1 MARRTSLMVSLA
13 LLAVILL
20 GSITLSDAREVINIY
35 TSRHYGVESVFEAF
49 TKETGIMIR
58 FTTGGDA
65 ALRDRIKAEGKNTLA
80 DIYMA
85 SDASF
90 LSLAAKDGLLQPMK
104 SKKIQENIPSNLRD
118 KEGQWIALSKRYRT
132 IFYNPAKVKPE
143 ELSTYEAL
151 ADPKWKGRL
160 ILRPST
166 HPYAQ
171 AFVSSLIAVHGGPK
185 AEEILKGLV
194 ANTVKY
200 IDSDTKILEA
210 VAAGDGDV
218 AIANSYYMGRILE
231 KNPQFP
237 VKIFWANQDKNDR
250 GTHFNICGAGV
261 TANAINAK
269 NAVKLL
275 EWLSSPK
282 GQKMFA
288 DLNHEYPAN
297 PKVAPHPILEGFGK
311 FREDRADISSFGS
324 LQADAIKLME
334 KVGYK

>member
-1 MARRTSLMVSLA
+1 MARKTSIVVGLA
-13 LLAVILL
+13 LLVFILL
-20 GSITLSDAREVINIY
+20 GLSPFSEARDVINIY

-80 DIYMA
+80 DIYMG
-85 SDASF
+85 SDAGH
-90 LSLAAKDGLLQPMK
+90 LTLAAKDGLLQPIK
-104 SKKIQENIPSNLRD
+104 SKEIEKNIPANLRAKD
-118 KEGQWIALSKRYRT
+118 NQWIALSKRYRT
-132 IFYNPAKVKPE
+132 IFYNPAKVKAE

-171 AFVSSLIAVHGGPK
+171 AFVSSLIAAHGGPK

-261 TANAINAK
+261 TVHSINTKNAI
-269 NAVKLL
+269 KLL
-275 EWLSSPK
+275 EWLSGPK

-311 FREDRADISSFGS
+311 FKEDRVDLSEFGA
-324 LQADAIKLME
+324 LQADAVKLME